1 MRITKDATP
10 EDLETLGLAVHEL
23 TNGMPVTARSKER
36 KGIRIEN
43 GKVVDRDYT
52 GPVLEEVLE
61 KGETVRKVPATGV
74 YKGLPVVVVPLKEDG
89 ETVAAIGVVD
99 VTFGVY
105 SEINIIGR
113 RRPSK

>member
-1 MRITKDATP
+1 MKITKNATP
-10 EDLETLGLAVHEL
+10 EDLEILGLAVHEL
-23 TNGMPVTARSKER
+23 TNGMPVTARSKEK

-43 GKVVDRDYT
+43 GKVIDRDYT

-113 RRPSK
+113 RRPLK